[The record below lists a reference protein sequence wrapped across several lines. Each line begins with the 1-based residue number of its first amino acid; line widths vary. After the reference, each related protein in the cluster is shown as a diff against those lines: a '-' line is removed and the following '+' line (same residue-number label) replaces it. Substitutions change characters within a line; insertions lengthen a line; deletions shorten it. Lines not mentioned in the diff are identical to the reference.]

1 MSIHKTELCS
11 YLFSFV
17 LLTWLVFCLILLW
30 LMAICLSGEQIFSSI
45 ENTFVYETYVCLLKC
60 NISSVIMNKNSL
72 VAYNMLN
79 NVFMLQ
85 VSQEHSVK

>member
-1 MSIHKTELCS
+1 
-11 YLFSFV
+11 
-17 LLTWLVFCLILLW
+17 
-30 LMAICLSGEQIFSSI
+30 MAFGLSREQIFSSI
-45 ENTFVYETYVCLLKC
+45 ENTFVYGTYVCQLKC
-60 NISSVIMNKNSL
+60 NISSVIMNKNSS